1 MKYTVYLR
9 TNLINGKQYV
19 GQTKNFER
27 REYEWNQLSKRYANK
42 YITDEREKYG
52 LENFKTD
59 VIAETETQEEAW
71 ELEQK
76 YINEMNTKYPNGYN
90 MSDGGETKKGT
101 FVTEEI
107 RKKISEGHK
116 GQIAWNK
123 GVKMPEEFS
132 KKISES
138 KKGIPNKKLS
148 KKVFQYTLDGK
159 LVNIWESSAE
169 AERNGFSSGTIC
181 SCCNGARKTYKGYI
195 WKH

>member
-19 GQTKNFER
+19 GQTKKFER

-42 YITDEREKYG
+42 YIADEREKYG
-52 LENFKTD
+52 LENFK
-59 VIAETETQEEAW
+59 VEILRECETQEEAW
-71 ELEQK
+71 NLEQK
-76 YINEMNTKYPNGYN
+76 FILERNTKYPNGYN
-90 MSDGGETKKGT
+90 MGNGGKGPIGT
-101 FVTEEI
+101 LHTDES
-107 RKKISEGHK
+107 RKNISEGHK

-181 SCCNGARKTYKGYI
+181 SCCNGTRKTYKGYI